1 VDIPQ
6 IDAEELEQRRST
18 GAPLL
23 DVRNPDEYEQGHVP
37 GAVLIP
43 LPELPDRLA
52 EVPTG
57 EPLLVICQGGGRSQR
72 ACEFLAADGRDVA
85 NVAGGTAG
93 WVDSGRPVATGS
105 DPG

>member
-6 IDAEELEQRRST
+6 IDVDELEQRRSG

-23 DVRNPDEYEQGHVP
+23 DVRNPDEYERAHVP

-43 LPELPDRLA
+43 LAELPDRLD
-52 EVPTG
+52 EVPAG
-57 EPLLVICQGGGRSQR
+57 DPLLVICQGGGRSQR
-72 ACEFLAADGRDVA
+72 ACEFLAEEGRAVA

-93 WVDSGRPVATGS
+93 WVDSGRPVVTGS